1 MPTLARSLMLPRIAR
16 RLALALGLTL
26 GILCCLPLAGAAT
39 DGKAAAANL
48 TAVQIIEKNV
58 AARGGLAAWRGL
70 QTLSLSGKME
80 VGSGDST
87 VRSENFVRTDTPA
100 ARKKPPVA
108 PPIGKAAEP
117 PKQVQLPFTL
127 EVMRPRKSRLELIF
141 AGKTAVQVYDGKEG
155 WKLRPFLNRNDVEPF
170 TADELKA
177 EDQWTGIE
185 GPLVD
190 YAAKGTKAELDGLE
204 RVDSRQ
210 AYKLKLTRRDGSVQ
224 HVWIDT
230 QSFLDVK
237 IEGTPRR
244 MDGRLHNVYVY
255 QRDFRPVNG
264 LMIPF
269 VLETGVDGYRGTH
282 NMYIDKAEVNPK
294 LSDARFV
301 KPGGA

>member
-1 MPTLARSLMLPRIAR
+1 MPTLARSLMLPSIPR
-16 RLALALGLTL
+16 RLSLALGSML

-39 DGKAAAANL
+39 DSKAAAANL

-80 VGSGDST
+80 VGSGDSS
-87 VRSENFVRTDTPA
+87 VRSANFVRTDTPA

-108 PPIGKAAEP
+108 PPTDKAAEP

-127 EVMRPRKSRLELIF
+127 EVMRPRKSRLELVF

-177 EDQWTGIE
+177 EDQWTGID

-190 YAAKGTKAELDGLE
+190 YAAKGTKAELDGVE
-204 RVDSRQ
+204 RVDGRQ

-237 IEGTPRR
+237 VEGTPRR

-269 VLETGVDGYRGTH
+269 LLETGVDGYRGTH